1 MRVMLTN
8 YYTTTVLAGDAAAT
22 KQARPFQP
30 QTGVSVLS
38 PPFEFES
45 SFKEKESEERERET
59 LLGGCSLSYI
69 QSSLLSFRL

>member
-8 YYTTTVLAGDAAAT
+8 YYTTTVLAGAAAT

-30 QTGVSVLS
+30 QTGISVLS

-45 SFKEKESEERERET
+45 SFKEKESEERERV
-59 LLGGCSLSYI
+59 
-69 QSSLLSFRL
+69 F